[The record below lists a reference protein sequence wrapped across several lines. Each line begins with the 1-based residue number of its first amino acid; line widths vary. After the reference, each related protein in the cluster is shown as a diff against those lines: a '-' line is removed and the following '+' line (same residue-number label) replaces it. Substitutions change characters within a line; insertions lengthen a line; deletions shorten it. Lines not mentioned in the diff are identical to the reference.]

1 MKLSFH
7 FLVRL
12 SAVITHKISIHAN
25 PNQSKDIRVC
35 YQKNTPMQKT
45 ILILV
50 LLLNQYSYAQTSN
63 TFYGLA
69 RKNTPNDEI
78 FLAKVDPL
86 TGVVTNISPTS
97 LSPIVNLTGAAL
109 DPYNNNYHFIGYNVI
124 KTINLSSG
132 LETNAAL
139 INNPIANSYFDNF
152 RFNNSDSTLYGLAR
166 RYIYDSVTMTGYGE
180 VFLSTI
186 NTTTG
191 TITQI
196 SPTSVGQGYALAGSA
211 IDPYQKVFYYSTGY
225 TLMGL
230 DMYNGTIYSN
240 PTIQV
245 PVNNYFDNFTY
256 SCADTSLYGILR
268 TNYMD
273 TIPSP
278 VDSTLMIEVLDS
290 ATIRLAK
297 INPNTGIVTVISPYS
312 IAQGGYSLNAG
323 STIDPNTMT
332 YYYNNGAELIGVSL
346 NTGLIVSQQ
355 LLNNV
360 NGQFFELMRIESN
373 CYTAK
378 QPIRLNSPSSVASVQ
393 DALVIE
399 VYPNPTSNQINV
411 RCNVSIQK
419 IEVQDLVG
427 NIIISHAPETE
438 STELD
443 VSNFQQGIYMI
454 KCFTGKQILTSKFT
468 KN

>member
-1 MKLSFH
+1 
-7 FLVRL
+7 
-12 SAVITHKISIHAN
+12 
-25 PNQSKDIRVC
+25 
-35 YQKNTPMQKT
+35 MQKT

-50 LLLNQYSYAQTSN
+50 LILSQYSYAQTSN

-78 FLAKVDPL
+78 FLAKVNPG
-86 TGVVTNISPTS
+86 TGVVTNISPAS

-109 DPYNNNYHFIGYNVI
+109 DPYNNNYHFIGYNEI
-124 KTINLSSG
+124 KTISLSSG
-132 LETNAAL
+132 LETNSVV
-139 INNPIANSYFDNF
+139 INNPIASSYFDNF

-166 RYIYDSVTMTGYGE
+166 RYLYDSVTMTGYGE
-180 VFLSTI
+180 VFLATI
-186 NTTTG
+186 NTSTG

-196 SPTSVGQGYALAGSA
+196 SPNSVGQGYALAGSA

-273 TIPSP
+273 TIVSP
-278 VDSTLMIEVLDS
+278 FDSTLMIEVLDS

-297 INPNTGIVTVISPYS
+297 IDPNSGIVTVISPYS
-312 IAQGGYSLNAG
+312 IAQGGYSLNSG
-323 STIDPNTMT
+323 STIDPSTMT
-332 YYYNNGAELIGVSL
+332 YYYNNGSELIGVSL

-355 LLNNV
+355 LLTNV

-378 QPIRLNSPSSVASVQ
+378 QPIRLNSPNSVSSIQNAAFI
-393 DALVIE
+393 D
-399 VYPNPTSNQINV
+399 VYPNPTSNQIKV
-411 RCNVSIQK
+411 RCNVAIQT
-419 IEVQDLVG
+419 IEVQDLFG
-427 NIIISHAPETE
+427 NMIMSDTPESK
-438 STELD
+438 STELQ
-443 VSNFQQGIYMI
+443 VSNYPHGIYLI
-454 KCFTGKQILTSKFT
+454 KCYAGNQILMTKFT